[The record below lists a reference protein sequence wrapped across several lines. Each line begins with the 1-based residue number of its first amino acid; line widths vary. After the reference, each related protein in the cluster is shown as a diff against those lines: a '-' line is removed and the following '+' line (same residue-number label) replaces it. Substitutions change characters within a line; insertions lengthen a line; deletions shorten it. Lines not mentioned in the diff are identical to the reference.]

1 MISIREIKVEDT
13 YNIRKQELRKSMSL
27 PAQFTGDLDN
37 NTLHLGVFDDD
48 ILVSIIS
55 FMKNDH
61 KNLKGEQYQL
71 RGMATLETYQKKGY
85 GKKLVIRAE
94 KLLKKKNA
102 AIIWCNA
109 RVIALDFYHK
119 QGYKIIGEE
128 FDIPQIGGHFVM
140 YKRLM

>member
-1 MISIREIKVEDT
+1 MISIRKIKVEDT
-13 YNIRKQELRKSMSL
+13 YNIRKQELRKNMSL
-27 PAQFTGDLDN
+27 PAQFTGDLDDK
-37 NTLHLGVFDDD
+37 TLHLGLFDDD
-48 ILVSIIS
+48 ILLSIIS

-71 RGMATLETYQKKGY
+71 RGMATLATYQKKGY
-85 GKKLVIRAE
+85 GKKLVTRAE
-94 KLLKKKNA
+94 ELLKEKKVSV
-102 AIIWCNA
+102 IWCNA
-109 RVIALDFYHK
+109 RIIALDFYHK